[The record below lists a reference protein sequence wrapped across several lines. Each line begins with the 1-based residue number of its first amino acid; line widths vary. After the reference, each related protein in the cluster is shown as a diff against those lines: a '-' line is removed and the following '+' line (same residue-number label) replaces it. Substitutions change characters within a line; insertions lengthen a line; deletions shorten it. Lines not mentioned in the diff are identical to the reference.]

1 MIIIIIIFVRMSVLL
16 NNDIQTL
23 HVTCLRSSQAQT
35 RPTSD
40 WIVSKCPW
48 RQRITC
54 QTNCVTM
61 DSEASPVRSL
71 QETDRRVPRTVSH
84 CSPAFGSRFLLLLLA
99 LSFYLSLYI
108 YIFINAAVCV
118 SAQGL
123 YITMITCAAAF
134 FGGLNPAACLDV
146 CRWAQSCCVCPVSVQ
161 DVRKQRSLTAP
172 PWSII

>member
-1 MIIIIIIFVRMSVLL
+1 MSAQLTSPNSSNVGL
-16 NNDIQTL
+16 NCVKVSVKATHHLSDKLCNDG
-23 HVTCLRSSQAQT
+23 LRSFACPLPAGD
-35 RPTSD
+35 RPTRSPHR
-40 WIVSKCPW
+40 VPLFP
-48 RQRITC
+48 RIW
-54 QTNCVTM
+54 QQI
-61 DSEASPVRSL
+61 SPPPPRSL
-71 QETDRRVPRTVSH
+71 
-84 CSPAFGSRFLLLLLA
+84 FLS
-99 LSFYLSLYI
+99 LSFSI